1 MHDKIRDWV
10 IKNGRRFIEL
20 KLLANLES
28 SESLIIIVDK
38 ERKFYS
44 ITDKEWTDL
53 MMLIGQIDALTWAFN
68 EPDLIVEL
76 NNILMLLEVEVAS
89 LQEQFES
96 KRILRG
102 IA

>member
-1 MHDKIRDWV
+1 MHDKITDWI